1 MLAPVVKAARETMK
15 RQGPSR
21 RRAPVRV
28 TGRTFLYA
36 NVADELRRRISDGLY
51 EAGLPIPTEGALV
64 REFGVSPIT
73 IRRALR
79 ELTFEGMLFG
89 RQGLGVFVADRR
101 RIVRVLSGDSRPSI
115 GDEIRRAGLEP
126 GIKELAWTQVREPS
140 VARRLGLGSHSR
152 LHRHEKLILADG
164 EAVSIDVVY
173 LPRQLGDRL
182 RNELTEDFVFP
193 LLASAG
199 IAVAHSE
206 FQFEGGAISAEHAAL
221 LGVPVR
227 APLIRVHYTLYA
239 PGGAPILTGVTT
251 ARSDRF
257 IFALTLGGP
266 PPGRRGGDGGARA
279 AR

>member
-1 MLAPVVKAARETMK
+1 MLAPAVKAAGETMR
-15 RQGPSR
+15 RQRPSR
-21 RRAPVRV
+21 MRQPVRV
-28 TGRTFLYA
+28 TDRTFLYV
-36 NVADELRRRISDGLY
+36 NVADELRRRIVDGLY
-51 EAGLPIPTEGALV
+51 EAGRPIPSEGALV

-89 RQGLGVFVADRR
+89 HQGLGVFVADRR
-101 RIVRVLSGDSRPSI
+101 RIVRVLSGDSHPSI

-140 VARRLGLGSHSR
+140 VAKRLGLAPHTHI
-152 LHRHEKLILADG
+152 HRHEKLILADG
-164 EAVSIDVVY
+164 EPVSIDVVY
-173 LPRQLGDRL
+173 LPRDLGDRL
-182 RNELTEDFVFP
+182 REQLTEDFVFT

-206 FQFEGGAISAEHAAL
+206 FQFEGGAVSAEHAAL

-227 APLIRVHYTLYA
+227 APLIHVHYTLYA

-257 IFALTLGGP
+257 TFALSLGGP
-266 PPGRRGGDGGARA
+266 PPGRRGPNGGARV

>member
-1 MLAPVVKAARETMK
+1 MLAPVVKAERETMK
-15 RQGPSR
+15 RQRPSR
-21 RRAPVRV
+21 MRAPVRAP
-28 TGRTFLYA
+28 GRTFLYA
-36 NVADELRRRISDGLY
+36 NVADELRRRIADGLY
-51 EAGLPIPTEGALV
+51 EAGRPIPTEGALV

-126 GIKELAWTQVREPS
+126 GIKELAWTQVREPG
-140 VARRLGLGSHSR
+140 VARRLGLGPR
-152 LHRHEKLILADG
+152 APLHRHEKLILADG
-164 EAVSIDVVY
+164 EPVSIDVVY
-173 LPRQLGDRL
+173 LPRELGDRL

-193 LLASAG
+193 LLAGAG

-206 FQFEGGAISAEHAAL
+206 FQFEGGAVSAEHAAL

-257 IFALTLGGP
+257 IFALSLGGP
-266 PPGRRGGDGGARA
+266 PPGRQGGDGGARA

>member
-1 MLAPVVKAARETMK
+1 MN
-15 RQGPSR
+15 RQRPSQTPK
-21 RRAPVRV
+21 PVRV
-28 TGRTFLYA
+28 TGRAFLYA
-36 NVADELRRRISDGLY
+36 NVAEELRRRIVDGLY
-51 EAGLPIPTEGALV
+51 GAGQPIPTEGALV
-64 REFGVSPIT
+64 RQFGVSPIT

-101 RIVRVLSGDSRPSI
+101 RIVRVLSGSSRPSI

-126 GIKELAWTQVREPS
+126 GIKELAWAQVRDPA
-140 VARRLGLGSHSR
+140 VAKRLGLGPQAP
-152 LHRHEKLILADG
+152 LHRHDKLILADG

-173 LPRQLGDRL
+173 LPRALGDRL
-182 RNELTEDFVFP
+182 REELTEDFVFR
-193 LLASAG
+193 LLADAG
-199 IAVAHSE
+199 IAVAHTD
-206 FQFEGGAISAEHAAL
+206 FQFEGGAVSAEDAAL

-227 APLIRVHYTLYA
+227 APVIRVHYTLYA

-257 IFALTLGGP
+257 IFALSLGDP
-266 PPGRRGGDGGARA
+266 RPGRRGADGGARA

>member
-1 MLAPVVKAARETMK
+1 MK
-15 RQGPSR
+15 RGRRSR
-21 RRAPVRV
+21 GREAVRV
-28 TGRTFLYA
+28 IGRTFLYA
-36 NVADELRRRISDGLY
+36 SLADELRRRIVDGLY
-51 EAGLPIPTEGALV
+51 EPGRPIPTEGALM
-64 REFGVSPIT
+64 REFKVSAIT
-73 IRRALR
+73 VRRALR

-126 GIKELAWTQVREPS
+126 SIKELAWAPVREPD
-140 VARRLGLGSHSR
+140 VARRLGLTAHASV
-152 LHRHEKLILADG
+152 HRHEKLILADG
-164 EAVSIDVVY
+164 EPVSIDVVY
-173 LPRQLGDRL
+173 LPRDLGDRL
-182 RNELTEDFVFP
+182 RSELTDDFVFP
-193 LLASAG
+193 LLAKAG

-206 FQFEGGAISAEHAAL
+206 FQFEGGAVSAEDAAL
-221 LGVPVR
+221 LGVAVR

-257 IFALTLGGP
+257 IFALSLGGP
-266 PPGRRGGDGGARA
+266 RPGRRGANGGARA

>member
-1 MLAPVVKAARETMK
+1 MLAPAVKAARETMEGQ
-15 RQGPSR
+15 RPSR
-21 RRAPVRV
+21 MRAPVRV
-28 TGRTFLYA
+28 TGRAFLYA
-36 NVADELRRRISDGLY
+36 NVADELRRRIAGGLY
-51 EAGLPIPTEGALV
+51 EAGRPIPTEGALV

-101 RIVRVLSGDSRPSI
+101 RIVRVLNGNSRPSI

-140 VARRLGLGSHSR
+140 VARRLGLVPHAP

-164 EAVSIDVVY
+164 EPVSIDMVY
-173 LPRQLGDRL
+173 LPRDLGDRL
-182 RNELTEDFVFP
+182 RNELTEDFVFS
-193 LLASAG
+193 LLAGAG

-206 FQFEGGAISAEHAAL
+206 FQFEGGAVSAEHAAL

-266 PPGRRGGDGGARA
+266 PPGRRATNGRARA